1 MNNDT
6 ILFVMGN
13 ENLVPIFSRETFE
26 NAHGEGTRKEWMDR
40 VADILEYRKTY
51 IREYLPDL
59 STG

>member
-1 MNNDT
+1 
-6 ILFVMGN
+6 
-13 ENLVPIFSRETFE
+13 
-26 NAHGEGTRKEWMDR
+26 MDR